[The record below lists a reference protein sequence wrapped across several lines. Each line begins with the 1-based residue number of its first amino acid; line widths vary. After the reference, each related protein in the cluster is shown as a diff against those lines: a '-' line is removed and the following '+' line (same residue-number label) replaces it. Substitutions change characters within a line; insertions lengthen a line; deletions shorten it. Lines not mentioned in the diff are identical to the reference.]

1 MQLSAQD
8 YAEVL
13 ATLQAFDAD
22 RSDKRRFARMQVRGR
37 IVVTPVTGGQV
48 GTSYTALTRDMSFQG
63 AGIMQTLPMQLGQT
77 LLLYLPRR
85 NRSVLCILSK
95 AVHVRPLA
103 DGLIAV
109 GCEFIAPAEPAV
121 SKPPEAADAVHD
133 AFKIKPPTEPP
144 AAGGEA
150 HPNAPTEPAAPPA
163 PAPSAPAPPAP
174 APSAPTASPAPVAK
188 PTPARAGAAPPGASP
203 AVTR

>member
-37 IVVTPVTGGQV
+37 IVVTPVTGGLV

-85 NRSVLCILSK
+85 NRPVLCILSK

-109 GCEFIAPAEPAV
+109 GCEFIAPAEPAD
-121 SKPPEAADAVHD
+121 SKPPEAADAVHE
-133 AFKIKPPTEPP
+133 AYKIRPPTEPP

-150 HPNAPTEPAAPPA
+150 HANAATEPAASPA
-163 PAPSAPAPPAP
+163 APAP
-174 APSAPTASPAPVAK
+174 APSAPTASPPPVAK
-188 PTPARAGAAPPGASP
+188 AAPALAGGGPSEASP